1 MFSLIWCLKRSSS
14 RQRTCINMVL
24 LAKWFWKSCFRGKT
38 KTKTFSTTETNL
50 QTYYKSIR
58 KFWFFSWA
66 HSKRFYTSIEIIQD
80 EFMRFYVTYGKLM
93 WCCCD
98 WRVFFSVC
106 MRRERR
112 KSTDFSSTQVK
123 TNWEHFISTF
133 ILEKKDSKSLSIWSA
148 CWKWLFYFT
157 INRKAFLHLRDKFQQ
172 LNFFLSWQQIVTL
185 LVKLIFNFS
194 KSTYLLWISALF
206 LY

>member
-1 MFSLIWCLKRSSS
+1 MQNGFEKAVSGEKQKQKLFQLQKLIYKHTIKVSESSVFFMSSFKTILYFNWNYSGWIYAFLCHLWQINVVLLWLKGFFFSLHEKRKKEKHWFQLYSGENKLRAFHFNFHSGKKRLK
-14 RQRTCINMVL
+14 
-24 LAKWFWKSCFRGKT
+24 K
-38 KTKTFSTTETNL
+38 
-50 QTYYKSIR
+50 
-58 KFWFFSWA
+58 
-66 HSKRFYTSIEIIQD
+66 
-80 EFMRFYVTYGKLM
+80 
-93 WCCCD
+93 
-98 WRVFFSVC
+98 
-106 MRRERR
+106 
-112 KSTDFSSTQVK
+112 
-123 TNWEHFISTF
+123 
-133 ILEKKDSKSLSIWSA
+133 SIWSA

>member
-1 MFSLIWCLKRSSS
+1 MQNGFEKAVSGEKQKQKLFQLQKLIYKHTIKVSESSVFFMS
-14 RQRTCINMVL
+14 SFKTILYFNWNYSGWIYAFLCHLWQINVVL
-24 LAKWFWKSCFRGKT
+24 LWLKG
-38 KTKTFSTTETNL
+38 
-50 QTYYKSIR
+50 
-58 KFWFFSWA
+58 
-66 HSKRFYTSIEIIQD
+66 
-80 EFMRFYVTYGKLM
+80 
-93 WCCCD
+93 
-98 WRVFFSVC
+98 FFSVC

-172 LNFFLSWQQIVTL
+172 ILFSFMTTNCYTSCKINF
-185 LVKLIFNFS
+185 
-194 KSTYLLWISALF
+194 
-206 LY
+206 